1 MINSIKAIIAGV
13 LFIVIATLLM
23 QLLFILLAVAYNEI
37 ANEFIF
43 LKNIKWIFKYLL
55 GIPVFITIM
64 FLGGYITTSIA
75 KVKPIINSII
85 VGLIVITIMMLS
97 ALANA
102 ELTLT
107 GVIFNMIMIAAI
119 VLGGLFA
126 ARKSAIAL

>member
-37 ANEFIF
+37 ANELIF

-55 GIPVFITIM
+55 GIPVFMTIM

-85 VGLIVITIMMLS
+85 VGLIVIPIMMLS